1 MGSRTMSRN
10 INVRPQ
16 SGLYSEIVI
25 PDVPRLRARRVSRL
39 HKHPLIVYSLF
50 VSVSLVLLGSMAV
63 ASLPT

>member
-1 MGSRTMSRN
+1 
-10 INVRPQ
+10 
-16 SGLYSEIVI
+16 
-25 PDVPRLRARRVSRL
+25 VSRL